1 MWTDQ
6 LKNALRLTLR
16 RLSRQRLNTSLHIAG
31 LTIGMS
37 VCLMIGL
44 FLRHELSFDA
54 YHAKADR
61 IYRINTVWTDNGNK
75 SPHFSTPVPLGDA
88 LREEVPGLEFVA
100 QWHPLSEEVVEINPQ
115 RRFAQKNIM
124 LAEPD
129 MLNVFDI
136 KPVQGD
142 AFAALRKPY
151 QALLTRS
158 TAKKFYGEENPIGK
172 TFKFRNQFD
181 ITVAG
186 IIEDFPANT
195 HMNATMV
202 LSFFKDE
209 KFMQNSV
216 TSWTFVMGT
225 STYVVLPAST
235 TLADLN
241 IRLKG
246 IADKYINK
254 HESRP
259 GSRTDFDAQPLH
271 DIHFNSTYSGG
282 GQWVQ
287 AVNANWLWVFGII
300 GLAVLILACINFIN
314 LSTAQ
319 ALTRT
324 REIGVSKALGAGR
337 MLLIRQ
343 FMVEAWVLAF
353 ASGVLALGVS
363 NVCMPL
369 INTLMEKQID
379 YNFLQNPILITAL
392 LLGIA
397 LTGLLAGLYPA
408 WILTRFNPVD
418 VLKTGSQVAGDHR
431 SSWLRKGLVVTQF
444 SISIVLLVA
453 VALMAQQVNYLR
465 SKNLGFDHDNV
476 VTVNIPQMDK
486 APLFRSKLNE
496 VAAIKK
502 VSFSTSTPSA
512 EGHWGTVM
520 SLTNG
525 DDPQRQDVTLILA
538 DPQFRDLYNLKLV
551 AGRFL
556 EPADTSLASRTL
568 PDGQQIF
575 NVVINQKSVKSL
587 GFASAEEAL
596 NKKFWFGMNSGN
608 AHIVG
613 VVADFNATSLHN
625 AIKPILMTQVSDYY
639 SLAGIK
645 IEANNNIP
653 QTIAAIEKAWK
664 TSFPDQIFDYK
675 FLDEQ
680 IDNFYKAETRLYTLF
695 KIFALLAVVIS
706 CLGLYGLATFAAQQ
720 RTKEIGIR
728 KVLGASVT
736 GITGLLTKEFLAL
749 VLVALLIASPIAYY
763 AMQQWLAD
771 FAYHIDVRWQVFA
784 GVGVMAMAVAFLTV
798 AGQSIRAATMNP
810 VKSLRNE

>member
-1 MWTDQ
+1 MLNNQ
-6 LKNALRLTLR
+6 FKNALRITLR
-16 RLSRQRLNTSLHIAG
+16 RLSRQRLNTSLHVIG

-44 FLRHELSFDA
+44 FLRHETSFDA
-54 YHAKADR
+54 YHSKANQ

-75 SPHFSTPVPLGDA
+75 TPHYSTPLPMSDA
-88 LREEVPGLEFVA
+88 LQEEIPGLEFVA
-100 QWHPLSEEVVEINPQ
+100 QWHPLGKEIIEINPQ
-115 RRFAQKNIM
+115 RRFAQENIM

-129 MLNVFDI
+129 LFNVFDI
-136 KPVQGD
+136 KTVQGD
-142 AFAALRKPY
+142 AFAAMRKPY

-158 TAKKFYGEENPIGK
+158 TAKKFYGEENPLGK
-172 TFKFRNQFD
+172 TFKFRNEFD

-186 IIEDFPANT
+186 IIEDFPSNT

-202 LSFFKDE
+202 ISFFKDE

-216 TSWTFVMGT
+216 NIWTFVMGT
-225 STYVVLPAST
+225 STYVVLPENIPV
-235 TLADLN
+235 ADLN
-241 IRLKG
+241 ARLKAL
-246 IADKYINK
+246 ADKYVNQ
-254 HESRP
+254 HEERP
-259 GSRTDFDAQPLH
+259 GSRTDFIAQPLH

-287 AVNANWLWVFGII
+287 AVNASWLWIFGAI
-300 GLAVLILACINFIN
+300 GLAVLVLACINFIN

-324 REIGVSKALGAGR
+324 REIGVAKALGAGR

-353 ASGVLALGVS
+353 SSGVLALGLTYLS
-363 NVCMPL
+363 MPA
-369 INTLMEKQID
+369 INRLMEKEMD
-379 YNFLQNPILITAL
+379 YNFFQTPGLLFTL

-397 LTGLLAGLYPA
+397 VTGLLAGLYPA
-408 WILTRFNPVD
+408 WILTRFNPVE
-418 VLKTGSQVAGDHR
+418 VLKTGSHVAGDHR
-431 SSWLRKGLVVTQF
+431 STWLRKGLVVMQF

-465 SKNLGFDHDNV
+465 SKNLGFDHENV
-476 VTVNIPQMDK
+476 VTVSLPQPDK
-486 APLFRSKLNE
+486 AELLRSKLN
-496 VAAIKK
+496 ATPSIKN

-512 EGHWGTVM
+512 EGHWGTMM

-525 DDPQRQDVTLILA
+525 DDPQRKNVTLIMA
-538 DPQFRDLYNLKLV
+538 DPHYRDLYNLTLV

-556 EPADTSLASRTL
+556 EIADTNLISRKL
-568 PDGQQIF
+568 PDEQQIF
-575 NVVINQKSVKSL
+575 KVVVNEKCVKAL
-587 GFASAEEAL
+587 GFASAEDAL
-596 NKKFWFGMNSGN
+596 DKKFWFGMNSGN
-608 AHIVG
+608 AQIVG

-625 AIKPILMTQVSDYY
+625 AIQPTAMTQMPAYC

-645 IEANNNIP
+645 IEANSNLP
-653 QTIAAIEKAWK
+653 QTIGAIEKAWK
-664 TSFPDQIFDYK
+664 TSFPEHIFDYQ

-680 IDNFYKAETRLYTLF
+680 INNFYKAEARLYSLF

-706 CLGLYGLATFAAQQ
+706 CLGLYGLAAFAAQQ

-736 GITGLLTKEFLAL
+736 GIASLLTREFLVL
-749 VLVALLIASPIAYY
+749 VLVALIIASPIAYY

-771 FAYHIDVRWQVFA
+771 FEYHIRVQWWVFA
-784 GVGVMAMAVAFLTV
+784 GVGVVALAVAFLTV
-798 AGQSIRAATMNP
+798 AGQSIRAALVNP
-810 VKSLRNE
+810 VQSLKSE

>member
-1 MWTDQ
+1 
-6 LKNALRLTLR
+6 LP
-16 RLSRQRLNTSLHIAG
+16 
-31 LTIGMS
+31 
-37 VCLMIGL
+37 
-44 FLRHELSFDA
+44 E
-54 YHAKADR
+54 
-61 IYRINTVWTDNGNK
+61 
-75 SPHFSTPVPLGDA
+75 
-88 LREEVPGLEFVA
+88 
-100 QWHPLSEEVVEINPQ
+100 
-115 RRFAQKNIM
+115 
-124 LAEPD
+124 
-129 MLNVFDI
+129 
-136 KPVQGD
+136 
-142 AFAALRKPY
+142 
-151 QALLTRS
+151 
-158 TAKKFYGEENPIGK
+158 
-172 TFKFRNQFD
+172 
-181 ITVAG
+181 
-186 IIEDFPANT
+186 
-195 HMNATMV
+195 
-202 LSFFKDE
+202 
-209 KFMQNSV
+209 
-216 TSWTFVMGT
+216 GT
-225 STYVVLPAST
+225 K
-235 TLADLN
+235 LADLN
-241 IRLKG
+241 ARLKG

-259 GSRTDFDAQPLH
+259 GSRTDFEAQPLQ
-271 DIHFNSTYSGG
+271 DIHFNSTYAGG

-337 MLLIRQ
+337 MLLIWQ

-353 ASGVLALGVS
+353 ASGLLALGVTYLS
-363 NVCMPL
+363 MPL

-379 YNFLQNPILITAL
+379 YNFLQNPILITVL

-408 WILTRFNPVD
+408 WILTRFNPVE
-418 VLKTGSQVAGDHR
+418 VLKAGSRAAGDHR
-431 SSWLRKGLVVTQF
+431 STWLRKGLVVTQF
-444 SISIVLLVA
+444 SISIILLVA

-476 VTVNIPQMDK
+476 VTVNLPQMDK
-486 APLFRSKLNE
+486 AALFRSKLNE
-496 VAAIKK
+496 VASIKN
-502 VSFSTSTPSA
+502 VSFSTSTPAA

-525 DDPQRQDVTLILA
+525 DDPQRKEVTLILA

-587 GFASAEEAL
+587 GFASAEDAL

-608 AHIVG
+608 ARIVG

-625 AIKPILMTQVSDYY
+625 AIQPILMTQISDYY

-675 FLDEQ
+675 FLNQQ
-680 IDNFYKAETRLYTLF
+680 IDAFYKAEARLYTLF

-728 KVLGASVT
+728 KVLGASVA
-736 GITGLLTKEFLAL
+736 GITGLLTKEFMAL
-749 VLVALLIASPIAYY
+749 VLIAMVIASPIAYY

-771 FAYHIDVRWQVFA
+771 FAYHINVRWEVFA
-784 GVGVMAMAVAFLTV
+784 GVGILAMAVAFLTV
-798 AGQSIRAATMNP
+798 AGQSIRAAMMNP
-810 VKSLRNE
+810 VESLRSE

>member
-1 MWTDQ
+1 MLNNQ
-6 LKNALRLTLR
+6 LKNALRITLR
-16 RLSRQRLNTSLHIAG
+16 RLSRQRLNTSLHIIG

-44 FLRHELSFDA
+44 FLRHETSFDA
-54 YHAKADR
+54 YHSKADR
-61 IYRINTVWTDNGNK
+61 IYRINIVWTDNGNK
-75 SPHFSTPVPLGDA
+75 TLHYSTPVPLGDA

-100 QWHPLSEEVVEINPQ
+100 QWHPLGEEVIEINPQ

-136 KPVQGD
+136 KTVQGD

-186 IIEDFPANT
+186 LIEDFPSNT

-202 LSFFKDE
+202 MSFFKDE

-225 STYVVLPAST
+225 STYVVLPEST
-235 TLADLN
+235 KLADLN
-241 IRLKG
+241 ARLKA
-246 IADKYINK
+246 IADKYANK

-259 GSRTDFDAQPLH
+259 GSRTDFDVQPLS

-287 AVNANWLWVFGII
+287 AVNASWLWIFGAI
-300 GLAVLILACINFIN
+300 GLAVLVLACINFIN

-343 FMVEAWVLAF
+343 FMVEAWVVSF
-353 ASGVLALGVS
+353 ASGVLALGITYIS
-363 NVCMPL
+363 MPF
-369 INTLMEKQID
+369 INRLMEKEMD
-379 YNFLQNPILITAL
+379 YNFLQNPALLLAL

-408 WILTRFNPVD
+408 WILTRFNPVE
-418 VLKTGSQVAGDHR
+418 VLKAGSHVAGDHR
-431 SSWLRKGLVVTQF
+431 STWLRKGLVVMQF

-476 VTVNIPQMDK
+476 VTVNIPQSEK
-486 APLFRSKLNE
+486 ATLFSSKLNE
-496 VAAIKK
+496 TPAIKNI
-502 VSFSTSTPSA
+502 SFSTSTPAA

-525 DDPQRQDVTLILA
+525 DDPQRKDVTLIMA
-538 DPQFRDLYNLKLV
+538 DSHFRDLYNLKLV

-556 EPADTSLASRTL
+556 ETADTNLISRKL
-568 PDGQQIF
+568 PNEQQVF
-575 NVVINQKSVKSL
+575 KVVINQKCVKAL
-587 GFASAEEAL
+587 GFASAEDAL
-596 NKKFWFGMNSGN
+596 DKKFWFGMNSGN
-608 AHIVG
+608 AQIVG

-625 AIKPILMTQVSDYY
+625 AIQPTLLTQMPEYA

-645 IEANNNIP
+645 IEANSNLP

-664 TSFPDQIFDYK
+664 TSFPEHIFDYK

-680 IDNFYKAETRLYTLF
+680 IDNFYKAEARLYSLF

-706 CLGLYGLATFAAQQ
+706 CLGLYGLAAFAAQQ
-720 RTKEIGIR
+720 RTKEIGVR
-728 KVLGASVT
+728 KVLGASVA
-736 GITGLLTKEFLAL
+736 GIASLLTREFLVL
-749 VLVALLIASPIAYY
+749 VLVALVIASPIAYY

-771 FAYHIDVRWQVFA
+771 FEYHIKVQWWVFA
-784 GVGVMAMAVAFLTV
+784 GVGVVALTVAFLTV
-798 AGQSIRAATMNP
+798 AGQSIRAALVNP
-810 VKSLRNE
+810 VKSLKSE